1 MSEPQRGEVWW
12 AEVADAGRRPFL
24 VLTRT
29 PAIPVLRSVLAA
41 PLTRTVRHLPTELS
55 LGPDDGLPTECAASF
70 DNIRVIAKDHL
81 TERVCVLDPI
91 SMLAACGALRAAV
104 DC

>member
-12 AEVADAGRRPFL
+12 AEVAEAGRRPFL

-29 PAIPVLRSVLAA
+29 HAIPVLHSVIAA
-41 PLTRTVRHLPTELS
+41 PLTRTARGIPTELS
-55 LGPDDGLPTECAASF
+55 LGPEDGVPTDCAASF
-70 DNIRVIAKDHL
+70 DNIRVIPKDLL
-81 TERVCVLDPI
+81 TERVCILDPI
-91 SMLAACGALRAAV
+91 RMLEACAALRTAV

>member
-1 MSEPQRGEVWW
+1 MSEPERGDVWW

-29 PAIPVLRSVLAA
+29 QAIPVLHSVLAA
-41 PLTRTVRHLPTELS
+41 PLTRSVRGIPTELS
-55 LGPDDGLPTECAASF
+55 LGPEDGVPVACAATF
-70 DNIRVIAKDHL
+70 DNIRTVPKDHL
-81 TERVCVLDPI
+81 TERVCHLDPVR
-91 SMLAACGALRAAV
+91 MLGACAALRTAV

>member
-1 MSEPQRGEVWW
+1 VSEPQRGEVWW

-29 PAIPVLRSVLAA
+29 RAIPVLHSVIAA
-41 PLTRTVRHLPTELS
+41 PLTRTTRGIPTELS
-55 LGPDDGLPTECAASF
+55 LGPDDGVPTDCAASF
-70 DNIRVIAKDHL
+70 DNIRVIPKDHL
-81 TERVCVLDPI
+81 TERVCILDPLR
-91 SMLAACGALRAAV
+91 MLQACAALRTAV

>member
-12 AEVADAGRRPFL
+12 AEVAEAGRRPFL

-29 PAIPVLRSVLAA
+29 RAIPVLHSVLAA
-41 PLTRTVRHLPTELS
+41 PLTRTVRGIPTELS
-55 LGPDDGLPTECAASF
+55 LSPEDGVPTECAASF
-70 DNIRVIAKDHL
+70 DNVRAIPKDHL
-81 TERVCVLDPI
+81 TERVCSLDPI
-91 SMLAACGALRAAV
+91 RMLEACAALRTAV

>member
-12 AEVADAGRRPFL
+12 AEVAEAGRRPFL

-29 PAIPVLRSVLAA
+29 RAIPVLHSIIAA
-41 PLTRTVRHLPTELS
+41 PLTRTARGIPTELS
-55 LGPDDGLPTECAASF
+55 LGPEDGVPTDCAASF
-70 DNIRVIAKDHL
+70 DNIRVIPKDLL
-81 TERVCVLDPI
+81 TERVCTLDPI
-91 SMLAACGALRAAV
+91 RMLEVCAALRTAV

>member
-12 AEVADAGRRPFL
+12 AEAAEAGRRPFL

-29 PAIPVLRSVLAA
+29 WAIPVLHSVLAA
-41 PLTRTVRHLPTELS
+41 PLTRTIRGIPTELPLS
-55 LGPDDGLPTECAASF
+55 PKDGVPTECAASF
-70 DNIRVIAKDHL
+70 DNIRAIPKDHL
-81 TERVCVLDPI
+81 TERVCTLDPI
-91 SMLAACGALRAAV
+91 RMLEACGALRTAV

>member
-29 PAIPVLRSVLAA
+29 RAIPVLHSVLAA
-41 PLTRTVRHLPTELS
+41 PLTRTVRDIPTELS
-55 LGPDDGLPTECAASF
+55 LGPEDGVPTDCAASL
-70 DNIRVIAKDHL
+70 DNMRVIPKDNL
-81 TERVCVLDPI
+81 TVRVCVLDPMR
-91 SMLAACGALRAAV
+91 MLEACAALRTAV

>member
-1 MSEPQRGEVWW
+1 VSEPQRGEVWW

-29 PAIPVLRSVLAA
+29 RAIPVLHSVIAA
-41 PLTRTVRHLPTELS
+41 PLTRTTRGIPTELS
-55 LGPDDGLPTECAASF
+55 LGPDDGVPTDCAASF
-70 DNIRVIAKDHL
+70 DNIRAIPKDHL
-81 TERVCVLDPI
+81 TERVCILDPLR
-91 SMLAACGALRAAV
+91 MLEAGEALRTAV

>member
-12 AEVADAGRRPFL
+12 AEAAEAGRRPFL

-29 PAIPVLRSVLAA
+29 RAIPVLHSVLAA
-41 PLTRTVRHLPTELS
+41 PLTRTVRGIPTEVSLS
-55 LGPDDGLPTECAASF
+55 PEDGVPMDCAANF
-70 DNIRVIAKDHL
+70 DNIRVIPKDHL
-81 TERVCVLDPI
+81 TQRICVLDPMR
-91 SMLAACGALRAAV
+91 MLNVCAALRTAV

>member
-1 MSEPQRGEVWW
+1 VSEPQRGEVWW

-29 PAIPVLRSVLAA
+29 RAIPVLHSVVAA
-41 PLTRTVRHLPTELS
+41 PLTRTTRAIPTELS
-55 LGPDDGLPTECAASF
+55 LGPDDGVPMDCAASF
-70 DNIRVIAKDHL
+70 DNVRVIPKNHL
-81 TERVCVLDPI
+81 TERVCILDAVR
-91 SMLAACGALRAAV
+91 MLEACAALRTAV

>member
-12 AEVADAGRRPFL
+12 AEVAEAGRRPFL

-29 PAIPVLRSVLAA
+29 RAIPVLHSVLAA
-41 PLTRTVRHLPTELS
+41 PLTRTVRGIPTELALS
-55 LGPDDGLPTECAASF
+55 PEDGVPTECAASF
-70 DNIRVIAKDHL
+70 DNLRAIPKDHL
-81 TERVCVLDPI
+81 TERVCGLDPI
-91 SMLAACGALRAAV
+91 RMLEACAALRTAV

>member
-12 AEVADAGRRPFL
+12 AEADAGRRPFL

-29 PAIPVLRSVLAA
+29 RAIPVLHSVLAA
-41 PLTRTVRHLPTELS
+41 PLTRTVRDIPTELS
-55 LGPDDGLPTECAASF
+55 LGPEDGVPTDCAASL
-70 DNIRVIAKDHL
+70 DNMRVIPKDHL
-81 TERVCVLDPI
+81 TERVCVLDPMR
-91 SMLAACGALRAAV
+91 MLEACAALRTAV